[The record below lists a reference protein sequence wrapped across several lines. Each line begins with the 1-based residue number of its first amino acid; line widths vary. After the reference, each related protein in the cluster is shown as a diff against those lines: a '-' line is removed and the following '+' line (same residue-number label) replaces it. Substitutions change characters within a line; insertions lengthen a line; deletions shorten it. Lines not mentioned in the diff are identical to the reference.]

1 MSPFAPRKCAP
12 YTHFRGAK
20 GDTNPPFISSYKQG
34 ITMKRKIAFALVC
47 AAVGGTMSCFSLGQD
62 PFGPAR
68 APRETITRTINAGGD
83 VQSVTIAGADLATTN
98 LAIAHGDNPQQANV
112 ASLVKLLKTA
122 EGAEKESVVAKL
134 KSAVGEQFDQRQ
146 EGKAKELK
154 ALEEQLAK
162 LKEIHAKRTQQRDVI
177 IAERVQQ
184 ILRDAEGLGWGTD
197 SQDSTSIFSTN
208 PSSDWGRYPGTA
220 IARPLGTTLNRLSTP
235 SIPATPVTP
244 AAPVAPLYVVPGTS
258 R

>member
-1 MSPFAPRKCAP
+1 
-12 YTHFRGAK
+12 
-20 GDTNPPFISSYKQG
+20 
-34 ITMKRKIAFALVC
+34 MKRKLAFALVC
-47 AAVGGTMSCFSLGQD
+47 AAVGGTFSCFSIGQD
-62 PFGPAR
+62 PFGAAI
-68 APRETITRTINAGGD
+68 APRETVKRTTNAGD
-83 VQSVTIAGADLATTN
+83 EFQVVTIAGGDAVSTN
-98 LAIAHGDNPQQANV
+98 LAKVQGDNPQQANV

-134 KSAVGEQFDQRQ
+134 KSAVGDQFDQRQ

-184 ILRDAEGLGWGTD
+184 ILRDSEGLGWGTD
-197 SQDSTSIFSTN
+197 SQDSTNIFSTS
-208 PSSDWGRYPGTA
+208 PLGEWGRYPGA
-220 IARPLGTTLNRLSTP
+220 ARPLGTTLNRPSTP
-235 SIPATPVTP
+235 SVP

>member
-1 MSPFAPRKCAP
+1 
-12 YTHFRGAK
+12 
-20 GDTNPPFISSYKQG
+20 
-34 ITMKRKIAFALVC
+34 MKRKLAFALVC
-47 AAVGGTMSCFSLGQD
+47 AAVGGTFSCFSIGQD
-62 PFGPAR
+62 PFGAAT
-68 APRETITRTINAGGD
+68 APRETVKQTTYTSGD
-83 VQSVTIAGADLATTN
+83 VSYATVAGADYPTTN
-98 LAIAHGDNPQQANV
+98 LAIVQGDNAQQANV

-134 KSAVGEQFDQRQ
+134 KSAVGDQFDKRQ
-146 EGKAKELK
+146 DGKAKELR

-184 ILRDAEGLGWGTD
+184 ILRDSEGLGWGTD
-197 SQDSTSIFSTN
+197 SQDSTSIFGTSPLSN
-208 PSSDWGRYPGTA
+208 GGRFPGA
-220 IARPLGTTLNRLSTP
+220 ARPLGTTYNQLITP
-235 SIPATPVTP
+235 SVP